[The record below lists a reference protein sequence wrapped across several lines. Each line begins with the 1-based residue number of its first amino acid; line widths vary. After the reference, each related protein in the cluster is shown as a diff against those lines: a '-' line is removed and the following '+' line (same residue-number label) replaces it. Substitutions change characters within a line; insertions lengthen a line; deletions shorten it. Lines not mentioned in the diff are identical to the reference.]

1 MPHTSGSYRLVL
13 RSPVHRPNWSLYR
26 QGHHHMPWSAAVQF
40 AICTS
45 PHPTLSL
52 PTTPFTTQ
60 IHAQASKVP
69 ATGSSTCYIFPVDTF
84 AKILRVSMSAG
95 LVRGSDLVSS
105 SSVNFILYCSFDNS
119 SHTAFI
125 TLFTFSYFQF
135 HRSLCTAVVVFGLY
149 LFLKHHLLLWR
160 RLFGSEGYAKKSS
173 EHFLHILLDIQC
185 FQVTTV
191 GRYQCGSEVP
201 CLHWS
206 PGRSMKRSTKNAHI
220 SAHINDF
227 PF

>member
-13 RSPVHRPNWSLYR
+13 RSPVHHPNWSLYR
-26 QGHHHMPWSAAVQF
+26 QGHHHMPWSAIVQF
-40 AICTS
+40 AIA
-45 PHPTLSL
+45 
-52 PTTPFTTQ
+52 Q
-60 IHAQASKVP
+60 IHAQALKVP
-69 ATGSSTCYIFPVDTF
+69 AIGSSTGYVFPVDAF

-95 LVRGSDLVSS
+95 FVCESDLVSS

-119 SHTAFI
+119 SHTAFT

-135 HRSLCTAVVVFGLY
+135 RRSLCTAVVVFGLY
-149 LFLKHHLLLWR
+149 LYLKHHLLLWR
-160 RLFGSEGYAKKSS
+160 RLFGSEGYAKQSS

-191 GRYQCGSEVP
+191 GHYQCGSEVP

-206 PGRSMKRSTKNAHI
+206 PGRSTKRSTKNAHI
-220 SAHINDF
+220 GAHINECI
-227 PF
+227 